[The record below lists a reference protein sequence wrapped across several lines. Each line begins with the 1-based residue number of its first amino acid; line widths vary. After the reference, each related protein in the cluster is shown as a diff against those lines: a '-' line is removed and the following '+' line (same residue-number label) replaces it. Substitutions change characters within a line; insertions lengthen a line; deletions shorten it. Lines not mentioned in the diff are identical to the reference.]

1 MNSQSSNTVSPRPG
15 DLQTLVQKA
24 CRDGALN
31 NLKKL
36 FEIPHAEKT
45 LRIMTDAGA
54 PIHLAASS
62 GSAECVEYAFY
73 FCFVACSWDGEGRGG
88 KGKIARC

>member
-1 MNSQSSNTVSPRPG
+1 
-15 DLQTLVQKA
+15 VQKA

-54 PIHLAASS
+54 PIHLAATS
-62 GSAECVEYAFY
+62 GSAECVEYVVHSFS
-73 FCFVACSWDGEGRGG
+73 CFWGGERRGG
-88 KGKIARC
+88 KDRGVARYKPLTAASLDIC